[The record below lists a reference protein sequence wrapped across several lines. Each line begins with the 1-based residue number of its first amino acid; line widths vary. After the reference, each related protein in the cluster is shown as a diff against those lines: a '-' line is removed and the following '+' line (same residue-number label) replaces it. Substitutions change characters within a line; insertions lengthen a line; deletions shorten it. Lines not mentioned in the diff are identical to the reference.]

1 MIFEKTLWCKN
12 GGMNIAP
19 RHFTQTS
26 LRASICRAMLSALTL
41 CLATAGVFADEPP
54 AQGPLTELPYS
65 PSLDV
70 SSMDR
75 SVNPCEDFYR
85 YSCGGWQANN
95 PIPADQSSWSV
106 YGKLHHDN
114 LRYLWGLLQASATAG
129 ASRSESEQKT
139 GDYFSAC
146 MNEEAVNT
154 AGTAPLQAS
163 MQRIAAMSSANQ
175 LPAALAWLHLNSADD
190 AVFHWAAEQDF
201 ADSER
206 MVLTL
211 DAGGL
216 GLPERDYYLRQDA
229 KSKDIRA
236 AYLSHI
242 AQMLVLLGDSEASAQ
257 TAATHI
263 LTLETALARASLSVE
278 ARRDPRKL
286 VHKMTLAQLTAL
298 APKLDWAAYF
308 AALQLPPNAA
318 LNVAQP
324 AFFKQLNTLL
334 TFIPLKNWKTY
345 LRWHVVNAQSAY
357 LAQPLAQAH
366 FDFFSAKLLGVKAMP
381 ARWKQC
387 VTWVDRDL
395 GEALGQVFVQRT
407 FTPQTR
413 QSVQTMTVAIQDAM
427 TRRLDTLDWMSPA
440 TKEAA
445 RAKLATMVNKI
456 GYPEQWRD
464 YTALSV
470 HPDDFA
476 GNVQRSHLFEQH
488 RQLSKLGKPV
498 DRSEWGMTPPTV
510 NAYYNAQMNDI
521 NFPAGILQPPL
532 FDPRMDAAP
541 NYGNTG
547 STIGHELI
555 HGFDDEGRRFDA
567 KGNLRDWWTQKDGK
581 EFERRS
587 ACVVQQYS
595 GYTAVDD
602 VKVNGKLTLGE
613 DLADLGGTVLAYA
626 AWKSATATEKLEIIQ
641 DLTPDQRFFV
651 GLAQW
656 ACSNTRPEAERL
668 QAQTDPHSPPR
679 YRING
684 VVSNLPEFAKAFSC
698 KAGQPMVKDKVC
710 KVW

>member
-1 MIFEKTLWCKN
+1 MTQKPVFKRVAHTRAVLTA
-12 GGMNIAP
+12 IAWAAVA
-19 RHFTQTS
+19 T
-26 LRASICRAMLSALTL
+26 C
-41 CLATAGVFADEPP
+41 ATAAEPLT
-54 AQGPLTELPYS
+54 QGPLSELPYS

-75 SVNPCEDFYR
+75 SVSPCEDFYR
-85 YSCGGWQANN
+85 YSCGGWQAAN

-106 YGKLHHDN
+106 YSKLHNDN
-114 LRYLWGLLQASATAG
+114 LRYLWGLLQESAQAG
-129 ASRSESEQKT
+129 AGRNVSEQKT
-139 GDYFSAC
+139 GDYFAAC
-146 MNEEAVNT
+146 MNEDAVNT
-154 AGTAPLQAS
+154 AGIKPLQPVL
-163 MQRIAAMSSANQ
+163 QRIADLNAASG
-175 LPAALAWLHLNSADD
+175 LPALLAWLHLNAADN
-190 AVFHWAAEQDF
+190 AVFHWAIEQDS
-201 ADSER
+201 ADSDR
-206 MVLTL
+206 MVLTV

-236 AYLSHI
+236 AYRAHI
-242 AQMLVLLGDSEASAQ
+242 AQMFGLLGDTESSAL
-257 TAATHI
+257 TAADHI
-263 LTLETALARASLSVE
+263 LALETALARASLSVE
-278 ARRDPRKL
+278 VRRDPRKL
-286 VHKMTLAQLTAL
+286 VHKMTVAQLTAL
-298 APKLDWAAYF
+298 APRLDWPAYF
-308 AALQLPPNAA
+308 AALQLTEGAKLDTA

-324 AFFKQLNTLL
+324 AFFRQLNTLL
-334 TFIPLKNWKTY
+334 QFLPLSHWKTY
-345 LRWHVVNAQSAY
+345 LRWHAVNAQSAY

-366 FDFFSAKLLGVKAMP
+366 FDFYSANLLGVKAMP

-395 GEALGQVFVQRT
+395 GEALGQVFTQRT

-413 QSVQTMTVAIQDAM
+413 QSAQEMTVAIQEAM
-427 TRRLDTLDWMSPA
+427 THRLDTLDWMSPA
-440 TKEAA
+440 TKQSA

-464 YTALSV
+464 YTALAV
-470 HPDDFA
+470 RADDFA
-476 GNVQRSHLFEQH
+476 GNAQRSQAFEQR
-488 RQLSKLGKPV
+488 RQLNKLGKPV
-498 DRSEWGMTPPTV
+498 DRAEWGMTPPTV

-567 KGNLRDWWTQKDGK
+567 KGNLRDWWSAKDGK
-581 EFERRS
+581 EFERRAS
-587 ACVVQQYS
+587 CIVNQYS

-613 DLADLGGTVLAYA
+613 DLADLGGTILAYA
-626 AWKSATATEKLEIIQ
+626 AWKTTTANQKLEVIQ
-641 DLTPDQRFFV
+641 GLTPDQRFFV

-656 ACSNTRPEAERL
+656 ACDNTRPEAQRL

-684 VVSNLPEFAKAFSC
+684 VVSNMPEFAKAFSC
-698 KAGQPMVKDKVC
+698 KPGQPMVRDKVC